1 MRLLLNINGS
11 TLKPVVAQ
19 CAVLEDMGVFLF
31 ISEWVTI
38 EVKYLHV
45 VDFSSIYNVLLVQFK
60 NNQIETIDT
69 IHDYTLQLVYYKI
82 KNYLLRNEIFY

>member
-1 MRLLLNINGS
+1 MPS
-11 TLKPVVAQ
+11 
-19 CAVLEDMGVFLF
+19 LEDMGVFQF

-45 VDFSSIYNVLLVQFK
+45 VDFHSIYNVLLAQFK

-69 IHDYTLQLVYYKI
+69 IHDYTLQLKRYQI
-82 KNYLLRNEIFY
+82 KNYFLRNEVFY